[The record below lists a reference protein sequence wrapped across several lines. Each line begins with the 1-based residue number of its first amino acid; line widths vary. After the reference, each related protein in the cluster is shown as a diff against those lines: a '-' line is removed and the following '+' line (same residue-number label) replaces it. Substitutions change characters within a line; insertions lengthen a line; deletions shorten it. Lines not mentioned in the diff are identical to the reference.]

1 MKWVYDSNSIEE
13 AATSPKHM
21 RENFRIP
28 EHSVVVAQ
36 RDGSD
41 QRWGVA
47 VKKFKGG
54 RYLSLSRGIPV
65 VVPF

>member
-1 MKWVYDSNSIEE
+1 MPLAQHVVLKI
-13 AATSPKHM
+13 
-21 RENFRIP
+21 
-28 EHSVVVAQ
+28 VVAQ

-47 VKKFKGG
+47 VKKIKGG
-54 RYLSLSRGIPV
+54 RYLSLARGIPV